1 VKKIAES
8 IKQKIEKLNQE
19 LILVKE
25 ERNRLNLEAKKWAE
39 KRDRFHE
46 KIRTLRTKAANAK
59 ETRDALNVQV
69 QELKTLRDKGKV
81 SRKEMRDRISE
92 LKEKLIGL
100 TENKRQGNLRHI
112 EREIEEIDWKIQ
124 TTSLPVKEEERLINQ
139 IRQLEAQLSTQKQ
152 MKKVK
157 ENLQK
162 LQNKKKDFEIEEKT
176 LHEKL
181 SELAEQSQKFHKKM
195 LEVVDKAH
203 NLQAEADKTH
213 QNYIETRTQA
223 QKQHQKYVALQEK
236 IRTLERMLKEQADK
250 RQSKRKSELQKELEE
265 RALAKLKRGEKLL
278 WEEYKILAQK
288 GKV

>member
-81 SRKEMRDRISE
+81 SRKEMRDKISE

-236 IRTLERMLKEQADK
+236 IRALERMLKEQADK